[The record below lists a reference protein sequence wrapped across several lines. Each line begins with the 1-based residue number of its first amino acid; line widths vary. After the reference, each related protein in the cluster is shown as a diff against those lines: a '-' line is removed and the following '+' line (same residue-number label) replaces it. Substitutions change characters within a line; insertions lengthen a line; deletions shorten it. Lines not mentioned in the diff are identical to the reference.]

1 MDANRLEQIRWL
13 ADEFGGITE
22 RDALDLIAEV
32 ERLQG
37 ENEEFRDQVTGLLE
51 SLAAKSLEVMR
62 LADECA
68 TLRATLAAEQ
78 GKAEG
83 APSSRWYWS
92 DMSRCWASDGLLE
105 VVKVAGSWRVLG
117 GTINGTEEHDS
128 ARAAMLHADK
138 VDGVNS

>member
-13 ADEFGGITE
+13 ADEFGGIPE

-62 LADECA
+62 LEGECA
-68 TLRATLAAEQ
+68 TLRATLAAERYE
-78 GKAEG
+78 EG
-83 APSSRWYWS
+83 AAPSERWSTTGTFSWFVYRKWN
-92 DMSRCWASDGLLE
+92 ATKDGELQ
-105 VVKVAGSWRVLG
+105 VYN
-117 GTINGTEEHDS
+117 NGIWETDS
-128 ARAAMLHADK
+128 CYESMLAAMLHADK
-138 VDGVNS
+138 VDEVTS